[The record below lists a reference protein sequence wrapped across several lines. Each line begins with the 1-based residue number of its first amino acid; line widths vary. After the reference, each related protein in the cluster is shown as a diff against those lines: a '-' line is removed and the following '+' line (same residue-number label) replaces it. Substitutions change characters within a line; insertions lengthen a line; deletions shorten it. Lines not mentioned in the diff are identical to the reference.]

1 MKIPQIVGEWKI
13 LFKPEKHGNY
23 VNDHTVVKALDG
35 KWHLFGI
42 TSFGGGPTNERYFVH
57 GVGESLTEPLKEVGR
72 AIDKGTLAWAPCVI
86 NKGEDYYMFYG
97 PSPTQLAV
105 SFDMVEWY
113 GYPVTLENEPP
124 MAAHRDHFVLKVAE
138 NKYLMYV
145 VGVHNKKGA
154 VSVFSSD
161 TLLKWKFEGFA
172 LTSGDDAPLKPGW
185 GAMESPFVVEKDGY
199 YYLFITYTDCSDDT
213 YNNTLVF
220 ASKGPTN
227 FGEYNGEKGGA
238 LPITKLYGHASEI
251 LQENG
256 EYYITTCGWNS
267 KDIPHKGAVS
277 IARLAWK

>member
-1 MKIPQIVGEWKI
+1 MKTPQIVGEWKI

-23 VNDHTVVKALDG
+23 INDHTVVKSLDG

-42 TSFGGGPTNERYFVH
+42 TSFGGGPTNERYFAH
-57 GVGESLTEPLKEVGR
+57 GIGDSLNEPLKEVGR

-138 NKYLMYV
+138 DQYLMYV
-145 VGVHNKKGA
+145 VGVHDKKGA
-154 VSVFSSD
+154 VSVFSSAD
-161 TLLKWKFEGFA
+161 LLKWKFQGFA

-220 ASKGPTN
+220 ASKDPKN

-238 LPITKLYGHASEI
+238 LPIAKLYGHASEV
-251 LQENG
+251 LQDNG

-277 IARLAWK
+277 IARLEWK

>member
-1 MKIPQIVGEWKI
+1 MKKPQIVGEWNI

-23 VNDHTVVKALDG
+23 VNDHTIIKALDG

-57 GVGESLTEPLKEVGR
+57 GIGENLQEPLKEVGR
-72 AIDKGTLAWAPCVI
+72 AIDKGTLAWAPCVV
-86 NKGEDYYMFYG
+86 NKEENYYMFYG

-113 GYPVTLENEPP
+113 GYSVILENEPP
-124 MAAHRDHFVLKVAE
+124 MAAHRDHFVLKVGE
-138 NKYLMYV
+138 GKYLMYV
-145 VGVHNKKGA
+145 VGVHDKKGA
-154 VSVFSSD
+154 VSVFSSSD
-161 TLLKWKFEGFA
+161 LLKWQFKGFA

-185 GAMESPFVVEKDGY
+185 GAMESPYVVEKEGY
-199 YYLFITYTDCSDDT
+199 YYLFITYTDCSDET

-220 ASKGPTN
+220 ASKDPER

-238 LPITKLYGHASEI
+238 LPIAKLYGHASEI
-251 LQENG
+251 LQDNDK
-256 EYYITTCGWNS
+256 YYITTCGWNS

-277 IARLAWK
+277 IARLEWV